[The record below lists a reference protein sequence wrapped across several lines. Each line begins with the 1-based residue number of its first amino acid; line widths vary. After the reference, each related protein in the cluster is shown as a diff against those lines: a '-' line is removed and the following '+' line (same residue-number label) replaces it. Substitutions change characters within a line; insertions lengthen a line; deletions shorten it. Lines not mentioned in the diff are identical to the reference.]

1 MGSVKDSIKDS
12 TAIVGIAQTEFSAD
26 SGRTEYSLACEAI
39 KAAIDDAGI
48 DYDDVDG
55 VVKDTVDGID
65 SMYIQKAVGIDKVM
79 YLSDSYFGTIP
90 LINAVTALASGI
102 SKYVVYYRSANNGS
116 GNRAGS
122 DFRAAR
128 ETKDNSLDMF
138 GYDLYAP
145 FGLLTPEAK
154 IAMSVRRYYS
164 DLGAR
169 PEQIGWVPVVASEHA
184 AVNPHAGFCDTP
196 MTIDDYLASPLVADP
211 IRKADVAPN
220 VDGAIAMVL
229 TTVER
234 AKDLPNTPAIV
245 RAVAQG
251 MTGGEDLSNYDR
263 DTLSTLPEM
272 ALLAGEL
279 FKVADMTPADIE
291 IAMLDDRF
299 APLVPMQLEALGFC
313 GAGEGAAF
321 CEGGANLRVGGR
333 LALNTN
339 GGFWGEGFSYG
350 SNVIE
355 AVRQIRGTSTSQ
367 VDGASTV
374 LVTSG
379 AGGPADGVILAR

>member
-1 MGSVKDSIKDS
+1 MDSIKNQ

-26 SGRTEYSLACEAI
+26 SGRTEYSLACEVI
-39 KAAIDDAGI
+39 KAAIEDAGVG
-48 DYDDVDG
+48 YDDIDG

-90 LINAVTALASGI
+90 MLNAVTALASGI
-102 SKYVVYYRSANNGS
+102 AKYVVYYRSANNGS
-116 GNRAGS
+116 GKRAGS

-138 GYDLYAP
+138 GYDFYAP
-145 FGLLTPEAK
+145 FGLASDIGK
-154 IAMSVRRYYS
+154 IAIPVRRYYA
-164 DLGAR
+164 DTGAN
-169 PEQIGWVPVVASEHA
+169 PDDVGWVPVVASEFA
-184 AVNPHAGFCDTP
+184 ANNPHAVFCNKAI
-196 MTIDDYLASPLVADP
+196 TIDDYLASAMVADP
-211 IRKADVAPN
+211 MRAADCAPG
-220 VDGAIAMVL
+220 VDGAMAMVL

-234 AKDLPNTPAIV
+234 ARDLPHTPAVV

-251 MTGGEDLSNYDR
+251 MTGGENLSSYNR
-263 DTLSTLPEM
+263 ASLAGLPEM
-272 ALLAGEL
+272 KLMAEEL
-279 FKVADMTPADIE
+279 FGVAGMGPADLS
-291 IAMLDDRF
+291 IAMLDDQF

-313 GAGEGAAF
+313 DAGEGTAF
-321 CEGGANLRVGGR
+321 VAGGDNIRAGGR
-333 LALNTN
+333 LTLNTN

-355 AVRQIRGTSTSQ
+355 AVRQIRGTSSNQ
-367 VDGASTV
+367 IEGAEAI

-379 AGGPADGVILAR
+379 AGGPADGSIITR

>member
-1 MGSVKDSIKDS
+1 MVKDSIKDQ
-12 TAIVGIAQTEFSAD
+12 TAIVGVAQTAFSAD
-26 SGRTEYSLACEAI
+26 SGRTEYSLACEVI
-39 KAAIDDAGI
+39 KAAIDDAGLHP
-48 DYDDVDG
+48 DDIDG

-90 LINAVTALASGI
+90 MLNAVTALASGI

-116 GNRAGS
+116 GKRAGS

-138 GYDLYAP
+138 GYDFYAP
-145 FGLLTPEAK
+145 FGLVTPEAK
-154 IAMSVRRYYS
+154 IAISARRYYN
-164 DLGAR
+164 DTGAS
-169 PEQIGWVPVVASEHA
+169 PEQIGWVPVVASEFAANNAHA
-184 AVNPHAGFCDTP
+184 VFGNGAI
-196 MTIDDYLASPLVADP
+196 TIDDYLASPMVADP
-211 IRKADVAPN
+211 IRRADCAPD
-220 VDGAIAMVL
+220 VDGAMAIVL

-234 AKDLPNTPAIV
+234 AKDLPNTPAVV

-251 MTGGEDLSNYDR
+251 MTGGENLSIYDRPRPSQLPEIKLMGDELFRVAGMSSADLS
-263 DTLSTLPEM
+263 
-272 ALLAGEL
+272 
-279 FKVADMTPADIE
+279 
-291 IAMLDDRF
+291 IAMLDDRY

-321 CEGGANLRVGGR
+321 CEGGDNLRKGGR
-333 LALNTN
+333 LTINTN

-355 AVRQIRGTSTSQ
+355 AVRQIRGTSSNQ
-367 VDGASTV
+367 IDGAEAV
-374 LVTSG
+374 LVVSG
-379 AGGPADGVILAR
+379 AGGPADGSIITR